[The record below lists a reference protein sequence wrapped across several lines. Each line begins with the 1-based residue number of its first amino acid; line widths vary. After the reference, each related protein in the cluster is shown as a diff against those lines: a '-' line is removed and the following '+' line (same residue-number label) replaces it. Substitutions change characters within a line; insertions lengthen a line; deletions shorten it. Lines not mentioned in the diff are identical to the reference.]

1 MSWWHPPM
9 GLAAAWRELISGTAA
24 VGAGAAAASSAAASG
39 AAAAGAAAAGTAAS
53 IGAASTAASAAA
65 GTAAAST
72 TAATLGTISAYA
84 TIASTIAG
92 IGLQTLS
99 ASRQATMQR
108 GQARMQDFAA
118 RQELIRG
125 QQQGNALRQSLLRA
139 LAGQRARFAASG
151 LAPDDGTALDLQEET
166 AAQAD
171 RELTIQDGNSTIRSE
186 DNRIRASLL
195 DDGADFTEAG
205 GIVRAGVNLFDAY
218 DRYSA
223 RQPGRVRRPGE

>member
-9 GLAAAWRELISGTAA
+9 GLAAACRELISGTAA
-24 VGAGAAAASSAAASG
+24 VGAGAAAASSAAASS
-39 AAAAGAAAAGTAAS
+39 AAAAGAAAAT
-53 IGAASTAASAAA
+53 TAA

-72 TAATLGTISAYA
+72 TAATLATIGTYA
-84 TIASTIAG
+84 TIASTVAG
-92 IGLQTLS
+92 IGLQLAS
-99 ASRQATMQR
+99 SSRQAALQR

-171 RELTIQDGNSTIRSE
+171 RELTIQDTNSTIRSE